1 MTSTCSMCMP
11 TPDFSLDCS
20 PSGATYHREWHH
32 HPTAHKACQLLM
44 NNPFFRLLCSINHF
58 PPSVVHTGVKFSHHI
73 ILCYKP
79 LSGFPMALMLQTQI
93 YKMVLHPTLPDPS
106 SFSWPPF
113 VSFPSSHYM
122 LLSSALEP
130 LKSLF
135 LITRRPLLFP
145 LPSYPTPTLHKS
157 VITASL

>member
-79 LSGFPMALMLQTQI
+79 LSAFLWLLRYRPKSTRWFCILLYQTLQVSLGRLLYHFLAHTTCSF
-93 YKMVLHPTLPDPS
+93 LLP
-106 SFSWPPF
+106 
-113 VSFPSSHYM
+113 
-122 LLSSALEP
+122 
-130 LKSLF
+130 
-135 LITRRPLLFP
+135 
-145 LPSYPTPTLHKS
+145 
-157 VITASL
+157 